1 MAERETVHRPGALV
15 VGAFGGLIAV
25 GTLLLSLSISH
36 NAGLPIDVSL
46 SDAFFTAA
54 SAVTVT
60 GLVVTDTQ
68 TAWSPFGEIVLLAL
82 IQVGGLGIMTLAG
95 FMGITLNRRLGL
107 RSGRLASAELGLTDA
122 GVLRHLLRDIV
133 RFVALSEI
141 TIAALLTLRFLLSG
155 DHSWWRSIHL
165 GVFHAVSAFNNAGF
179 SILDG
184 GLERYVSD
192 WYMNLVV
199 AGAFILGGIGFP
211 VVFELRKRWRQPRTW
226 SLHTKVTLGMTGSLL
241 VIGTLLIAM
250 VEWSNAGT
258 IGPLGAPDKVLASF
272 FQSATARTAG
282 FNTVSIVSL
291 KPATWMVLILLMVVG
306 GGSAST
312 AGGIKVST
320 FAVVV
325 RSTMS
330 ELRRD
335 TATTL
340 FNRQIPAAVQ
350 RQALALLVAAL
361 GTVGTSTFLLL
372 AMQPAVPLGELLFEA
387 ASAFGTVGI
396 STGVTGDLNTGG
408 RLLIIA
414 LMFIGRVG
422 PITFGTAVLLR
433 PERRQYE
440 YPEETL
446 IVG

>member
-1 MAERETVHRPGALV
+1 MTDNDRVQRPGALV
-15 VGAFGGLIAV
+15 VGAFAGLIAV
-25 GTLLLSLSISH
+25 GTALLSLNISH
-36 NAGLPIDVSL
+36 RPPMPVDVSV
-46 SDAFFTAA
+46 SDAFFTAS

-60 GLVVTDTQ
+60 GLVVVDTQ
-68 TAWSPFGEIVLLAL
+68 TVWSPFGEAVILVLM
-82 IQVGGLGIMTLAG
+82 QVGGLGIMTLAG
-95 FMGITLNRRLGL
+95 FMGIALNRRLGL
-107 RSGRLASAELGLTDA
+107 RTGLLASAELGLTEV
-122 GVLRHLLRDIV
+122 GVLRHLIRDIV
-133 RFVALSEI
+133 RFVAASEVA
-141 TIAALLTLRFLLSG
+141 IAALLTFRFLLDEENG
-155 DHSWWRSIHL
+155 FWRSVHL

-192 WYMNLVV
+192 WYMNIVV
-199 AGAFILGGIGFP
+199 AGSFILGGIGFP
-211 VVFELRKRWRQPRTW
+211 VVFELRRRWREPQRW
-226 SLHTKVTLGMTGSLL
+226 SLHTKVTLAMSAGLL
-241 VIGTLLIAM
+241 TLGTVLIAM
-250 VEWSNAGT
+250 VEWSNEAT
-258 IGPLGAPDKVLASF
+258 MGPLGSGDKFLASF

-282 FNTVSIVSL
+282 FNTVSIGSL

-320 FAVVV
+320 FAAVV
-325 RSTMS
+325 RSTLS

-335 TATTL
+335 QVTTM
-340 FNRQIPAAVQ
+340 FSRQIPGPVQ
-350 RQALALLVAAL
+350 RQSLALVVAAL

-372 AMQPAVPLGELLFEA
+372 AMEPAIPLGELLLEA
-387 ASAFGTVGI
+387 ASAFGTVGL
-396 STGVTGDLNTGG
+396 STGVTGQLSTLG

-414 LMFIGRVG
+414 LMFVGRVG

-440 YPEETL
+440 YAEEAL